1 MTLEQL
7 PPQDLDAEKS
17 CIASILLNS
26 DARLKII
33 GILQPEDFYLENHRV
48 IFTVIIDLDRKNI
61 PIDLITLKQQLKDT
75 NRFEKIGGDVFLV
88 DLYQTVSTSAN
99 AEYYAKRIKELSL
112 RRKLIDVSNDVIQK
126 CFDTSRET
134 NELMDE
140 VERDIFKITEKRI
153 TSDFRSIEDIIQETL
168 LNINMMYEEKR
179 PITGI
184 TTGFDD
190 LDEIL
195 SGLHDA
201 ELIIIASRP
210 AMGKTSLALNIAN
223 NIVLRAKKPALFYSL
238 EMPSIQLGQRLLCIE
253 AMIDSQRVRT
263 GHISAEELKMLIEAS
278 ERLSKSPLFIDD
290 TPSLNIFELRAKARR
305 MAQKNKLGVIII
317 DYLQLLTTP
326 SNQRMERYLQIG
338 EMTRAL
344 KMLAG
349 ELSVP
354 VIALS
359 QLSRAV
365 ESRADQ
371 RPLLSDLRESG
382 SIEQDADLVL
392 FLYREEKVKKD
403 TEKKGISD
411 IIIAKHRNGPI
422 GEVELKFWEKY
433 TRFDNIAKIYSEKE
447 DSFY

>member
-392 FLYREEKVKKD
+392 FLYREEKVKK
-403 TEKKGISD
+403 EISCLPVKNV
-411 IIIAKHRNGPI
+411 IIRRNI
-422 GEVELKFWEKY
+422 YCLLSGEN
-433 TRFDNIAKIYSEKE
+433 T
-447 DSFY
+447 